1 MPRLPVITSLVI
13 CWLAL
18 ILLAVSTSAD
28 TPPIVGERQP
38 EILAFVFPA
47 PTITEHR
54 TYLGLEENQERI
66 ALHELEKDY
75 YVLEIVGVYCPVCH
89 NQAPDML
96 RLFQRIRR
104 DAVLSDKI
112 GMFAVAAGAT
122 LMEVEHLHRT
132 WRFPFPILQDADYEL
147 HKVIGEPD
155 TPFTMVVSRDGSIL
169 YAHLGR
175 IDPEHLFAQLK
186 QLP

>member
-1 MPRLPVITSLVI
+1 MPRLPVIMSLVI

-18 ILLAVSTSAD
+18 TLLAVSTSAGG
-28 TPPIVGERQP
+28 PPSVGERQP
-38 EILAFVFPA
+38 EILAFAFPA
-47 PTITEHR
+47 PTISEHR
-54 TYLGLEENQERI
+54 SYLGIGEDQERI
-66 ALHELEKDY
+66 ALQELEKDY
-75 YVLEIVGVYCPVCH
+75 FLLEIVGAYCPVCH

-104 DAVLSDKI
+104 DAALSDKV

-122 LMEVEHLHRT
+122 AMEVEHLHRT
-132 WRFPFPILQDADYEL
+132 WRFPFPILQDADYDL
-147 HKVIGEPD
+147 HKIIGEPD
-155 TPFTMVVSRDGSIL
+155 TPFTMVVGKDGSIL